1 MYDATPWNYPWPKAS
16 LVKMPLF
23 FFFTLSSP
31 EKWHNLLFI
40 LTQRVHFHEAF
51 KVLHTFGIDITYPT
65 SLQQRWGLAAVF
77 LRHPRLPLLIPLL
90 TLSRRP

>member
-1 MYDATPWNYPWPKAS
+1 MYNATPWNYPWPKAS
-16 LVKMPLF
+16 LVKMP
-23 FFFTLSSP
+23 TLSCL

-40 LTQRVHFHEAF
+40 LTRRVHFREAF
-51 KVLHTFGIDITYPT
+51 KVLHTFGIYITYPT